1 LPVARAVWECQ
12 PDFKTACGAWIL
24 AGGAHHT
31 GYSYS
36 VTREM
41 LEDFATIAGIE
52 TAVIG
57 AETNLS
63 NFKQDLRN
71 NDVYYYLAQG
81 FRA

>member
-1 LPVARAVWECQ
+1 
-12 PDFKTACGAWIL
+12 L

-52 TAVIG
+52 MAVIG
-57 AETNLS
+57 PETTLT
-63 NFKQDLRN
+63 NFKQDVRN
-71 NDVYYYLAQG
+71 NEVFYYLAQG

>member
-1 LPVARAVWECQ
+1 
-12 PDFKTACGAWIL
+12 L

-52 TAVIG
+52 MAVIG
-57 AETNLS
+57 SETTLT